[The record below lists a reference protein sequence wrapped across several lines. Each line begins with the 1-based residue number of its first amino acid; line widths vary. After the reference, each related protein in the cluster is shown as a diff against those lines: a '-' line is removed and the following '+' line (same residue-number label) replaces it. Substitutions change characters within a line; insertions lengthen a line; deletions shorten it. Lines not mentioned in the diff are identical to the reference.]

1 MKTGTKRRVKGCGRH
16 MNKYLMGDSDKEYM
30 AVSQK
35 GNSTHGL
42 ERWLGVLT
50 DTADRWVI

>member
-1 MKTGTKRRVKGCGRH
+1 MKTGTKRREKGCGRH

-30 AVSQK
+30 AISQK